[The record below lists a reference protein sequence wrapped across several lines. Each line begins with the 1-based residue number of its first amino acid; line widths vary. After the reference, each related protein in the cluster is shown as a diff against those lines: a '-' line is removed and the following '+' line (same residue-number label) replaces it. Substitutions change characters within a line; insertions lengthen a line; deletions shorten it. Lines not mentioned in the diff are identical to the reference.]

1 MKHAQRYSGCP
12 GLSHSDWGPHVSALA
27 ARRYVDGGGAPVGAA
42 LLLPGSVASGVLR
55 SGSVKSESKGESRIV
70 SASRKTILV

>member
-27 ARRYVDGGGAPVGAA
+27 ARRYVDGSGAPVGAA
-42 LLLPGSVASGVLR
+42 LLLLGSVASGVLR
-55 SGSVKSESKGESRIV
+55 SGSVKSKSKGESKIV
-70 SASRKTILV
+70 SALRKTILV